1 MKRTSFLI
9 VFCVLFLIVGGCTLD
24 PTLDND
30 SKGGLLFD
38 FDLSYPKSLGYDI
51 TQVQVTL
58 THQTSLKEVKTNLT
72 VDTLNNRASGLIR
85 NLRPGVWNVLV
96 ELFEAGTRIG
106 QGTTTVEIKAGI
118 TSQVTV
124 RIKLATGNV
133 EVIVDWGDETGP
145 SISLSDFN
153 NDFGEL
159 EVGTSSTPREVT
171 IYNTGTE
178 NLLISNIFLP
188 DTTNFSI
195 DLNGGSNPIGNA
207 NAVIPAGGKATL
219 TISFT
224 PKTAGT
230 HTVDLQITSNIISK
244 PVFHLPWIAIG
255 RPQFV
260 ALPNLAPVNFI
271 SPSIAH
277 AGEAIGESVT
287 LGVTNSLG
295 EAKAADGFITV
306 AFYLSSD
313 WLWSTGDVLLDNGKA
328 NVATPIASNET
339 KTVPVPPTL
348 RIPTGTPVGTYY
360 LLAVVDDDKEVFE
373 NSETNNVSAN
383 TLAIASGIQ
392 VSGTLTVGMVG
403 ELGNYFDVSFISEQN
418 VTLVDVSWDW
428 TGHNVWVD
436 PNGTNL
442 AQPINQGVSSY
453 HFHWGDPP
461 TSTQPTSSYQIFG
474 YSALGF
480 DTEDYLRITTDLDRN
495 ESGGSPLYEDYYGGN
510 AKLRFSDG
518 TTIVVVYNMP
528 VAADAYAARAEFS
541 YTP

>member
-1 MKRTSFLI
+1 MNRNILFI
-9 VFCVLFLIVGGCTLD
+9 VCSVLLFIAGGCTLQPITD
-24 PTLDND
+24 DG

-51 TQVQVTL
+51 NQVQVTL

-72 VDTLNNRASGLIR
+72 VDSVNNRASALVR
-85 NLRPGVWNVLV
+85 NLRPGIWNVFV
-96 ELFEAGTRIG
+96 ELFEAGTRMG
-106 QGTTTVEIKAGI
+106 QGSTTVEIKAGI

-124 RIKLATGNV
+124 HVTLSTGNV
-133 EVIVDWGDETGP
+133 EVIVDWGDTIGP
-145 SISLSDFN
+145 NISLSDFN
-153 NDFGEL
+153 NDFGEI
-159 EVGTSSTPREVT
+159 EVGSTSTPREVT

-178 NLLISNIFLP
+178 NLLISNIILP
-188 DTTNFSI
+188 DTANFSI
-195 DLNGGSNPIGNA
+195 DLNGGSKPIGNA
-207 NAVIPAGGKATL
+207 SAVIPPGGKATL
-219 TISFT
+219 TITFT
-224 PKTAGT
+224 PKTAGA
-230 HTVDLQITSNIISK
+230 HTVDLQIASNIISK

-313 WLWSTGDVLLDNGKA
+313 WLWSTSDVLLDNGKA
-328 NVATPIASNET
+328 NVATPIAFNET

-348 RIPTGTPVGTYY
+348 RIPAGTPVGTYY

-373 NSETNNVSAN
+373 NNETNNVSAN

-392 VSGTLTVGMVG
+392 VSGTLKVGMVG
-403 ELGNYFDVSFISEQN
+403 ELGNYFDVSFISVQN

-436 PNGTNL
+436 PNGANL

-461 TSTQPTSSYQIFG
+461 TSTQPTSSYQVFG

-495 ESGGSPLYEDYYGGN
+495 ASGGSPLYEDYYGGN

-518 TTIVVVYNMP
+518 TTIVVVYNTP
-528 VAADAYAARAEFS
+528 VTNDAYAAKAEFS